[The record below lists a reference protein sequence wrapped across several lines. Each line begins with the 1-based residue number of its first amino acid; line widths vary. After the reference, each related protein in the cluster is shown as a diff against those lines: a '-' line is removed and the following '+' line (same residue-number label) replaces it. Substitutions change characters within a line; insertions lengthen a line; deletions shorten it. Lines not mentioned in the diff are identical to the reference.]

1 MTPLTATGTGVGRE
15 VRRPAPGRNET
26 LAMLSAVMALMA
38 MAIDLM
44 LSAFDE
50 MRVTFGLDPTS
61 NEVAGVVT
69 VFFMG
74 LAVAQLFF
82 GPITDRFGRK
92 SVLYASVA
100 VYILGAV
107 GSALAPTLPLLL
119 VARFVWGIGAAG
131 ARVVATAVARDL
143 FEGVEMARA
152 MSQIMAVF
160 VLVPVIAPTVG
171 AGIVAVL
178 PWRAVFWACAI
189 WAIAMAAWT
198 RRLPESLPPER
209 RRRLDRSD
217 IASAYAEFARTR
229 STLWFSI
236 ASVFLQS
243 VFTMY
248 LASAELIVSEIFGRR
263 SAFPMVFGVIAIG
276 FGVAALVNGR
286 VVGRFGV
293 RPVMN
298 AMLVSL
304 IVGSVLLV
312 AVTLASGGTPTFW
325 VFMPLLGLLLAQF
338 MFLMPNMNAEALE
351 PVPHIAGTASSLSGG
366 LRMAGG
372 AILGGVVASRIDTSL
387 TPFALAFL
395 VFVALAA
402 ASTAVATRSTR
413 PTG

>member
-1 MTPLTATGTGVGRE
+1 MTPLTATESGAGRGIG
-15 VRRPAPGRNET
+15 RRAPGRNET

-50 MRVTFGLDPTS
+50 MRVSFGLEPTS

-171 AGIVAVL
+171 AGIVAIL

-209 RRRLDRSD
+209 RRRLNRSD

-402 ASTAVATRSTR
+402 ASTAVATRSAR

>member
-1 MTPLTATGTGVGRE
+1 
-15 VRRPAPGRNET
+15 
-26 LAMLSAVMALMA
+26 
-38 MAIDLM
+38 
-44 LSAFDE
+44 
-50 MRVTFGLDPTS
+50 
-61 NEVAGVVT
+61 
-69 VFFMG
+69 
-74 LAVAQLFF
+74 
-82 GPITDRFGRK
+82 
-92 SVLYASVA
+92 
-100 VYILGAV
+100 
-107 GSALAPTLPLLL
+107 
-119 VARFVWGIGAAG
+119 VWGVGAAG

-160 VLVPVIAPTVG
+160 VLVPVIAPTLG
-171 AGIVAVL
+171 AGIVAIL

-189 WAIAMAAWT
+189 WAIARAAGT

-229 STLWFSI
+229 ATLWFSI

-276 FGVAALVNGR
+276 FGIAALVNGR

-298 AMLVSL
+298 TMLVSL
-304 IVGSVLLV
+304 IVGAVLLV
-312 AVTLASGGTPTFW
+312 AVTLAGGGTPSFW
-325 VFMPLLGLLLAQF
+325 VFIPLLGLLLAQF

-372 AILGGVVASRIDTSL
+372 AILGGIVAARIDTSL
-387 TPFALAFL
+387 TPFAVAFL
-395 VFVALAA
+395 VFILLAA
-402 ASTAVATRSTR
+402 ASTIVATRPPQR
-413 PTG
+413 PS

>member
-1 MTPLTATGTGVGRE
+1 MTPLTATESGAGRE
-15 VRRPAPGRNET
+15 LRRPAPGRNET

-50 MRVTFGLDPTS
+50 MRVTFGLEPTS

-100 VYILGAV
+100 IYILGAV

-171 AGIVAVL
+171 AGIVAIL

-298 AMLVSL
+298 TMLVSL
-304 IVGSVLLV
+304 ITGSVLLV

>member
-1 MTPLTATGTGVGRE
+1 MTPLASTDVAT
-15 VRRPAPGRNET
+15 RPHPGRNET

-50 MRVTFGLDPTS
+50 MRLSFGLDPNS

-100 VYILGAV
+100 VYVLGAV

-119 VARFVWGIGAAG
+119 VARFVWGVGAAG

-171 AGIVAVL
+171 AGIVAIL

-189 WAIAMAAWT
+189 WAVAMAAWT

-229 STLWFSI
+229 PTLWFSI
-236 ASVFLQS
+236 SSVFLQS

-263 SAFPMVFGVIAIG
+263 SAFPVVFGVIAIG
-276 FGVAALVNGR
+276 FGIAALVNGR
-286 VVGRFGV
+286 LVGRFGV

-298 AMLVSL
+298 TMLVSL
-304 IVGSVLLV
+304 IIGAVLLV
-312 AVTLASGGTPTFW
+312 AVTLAGDGTPSFW
-325 VFMPLLGLLLAQF
+325 VFMPLLAVLLAQF

-372 AILGGVVASRIDTSL
+372 AVLGGVVAARIDTSL

-395 VFVALAA
+395 VFILLAA
-402 ASTAVATRSTR
+402 ASISVATRRVDTPS
-413 PTG
+413 

>member
-1 MTPLTATGTGVGRE
+1 MTPLTATESGAGRGIG
-15 VRRPAPGRNET
+15 RRAPGRNET

-50 MRVTFGLDPTS
+50 MRVSFGLEPTS

-402 ASTAVATRSTR
+402 ASTAVATRSAR

>member
-1 MTPLTATGTGVGRE
+1 MTPLASTDVAT
-15 VRRPAPGRNET
+15 RPHPGRNET

-50 MRVTFGLDPTS
+50 MRLSFGLDPNS

-92 SVLYASVA
+92 SVLYSSVA
-100 VYILGAV
+100 VYVLGAV

-119 VARFVWGIGAAG
+119 VARFVWGVGAAG
-131 ARVVATAVARDL
+131 ARVAATAVARDL

-171 AGIVAVL
+171 AGIVAIL

-189 WAIAMAAWT
+189 WAVAMAAWT

-229 STLWFSI
+229 PTLWFSI
-236 ASVFLQS
+236 SSVFLQS

-263 SAFPMVFGVIAIG
+263 SAFPVVFGVIAIG
-276 FGVAALVNGR
+276 FGIAALVNGR
-286 VVGRFGV
+286 LVGRFGV

-298 AMLVSL
+298 TMLVSL
-304 IVGSVLLV
+304 IIGAVLLV
-312 AVTLASGGTPTFW
+312 ALTLAGDGTPSFW
-325 VFMPLLGLLLAQF
+325 VFMPLLAVLLAQF

-372 AILGGVVASRIDTSL
+372 AVLGGVVAARIDTSL

-395 VFVALAA
+395 VFILLAA
-402 ASTAVATRSTR
+402 ASMSVATRRVDTPS
-413 PTG
+413 

>member
-286 VVGRFGV
+286 FVVRFGV

-304 IVGSVLLV
+304 IAGSVLLV

-325 VFMPLLGLLLAQF
+325 VFMPLVGLLLAQF

-402 ASTAVATRSTR
+402 ASTAVATRSAR

>member
-1 MTPLTATGTGVGRE
+1 MTPLASTDVAT
-15 VRRPAPGRNET
+15 RPHPGRNET

-50 MRVTFGLDPTS
+50 MRLSFGLDPNS

-100 VYILGAV
+100 VYVLGAV

-119 VARFVWGIGAAG
+119 VARFVWGVGAAG

-171 AGIVAVL
+171 AGIVAIL

-189 WAIAMAAWT
+189 WAVAMAAWT

-229 STLWFSI
+229 PTLWFSI
-236 ASVFLQS
+236 SSVFLQS

-263 SAFPMVFGVIAIG
+263 SAFPVVFGVIAIG
-276 FGVAALVNGR
+276 FGIAALVNGR
-286 VVGRFGV
+286 LVGRFGV

-298 AMLVSL
+298 TMLVSL
-304 IVGSVLLV
+304 IIGAVLLV
-312 AVTLASGGTPTFW
+312 AVTLAGDGTPSFW
-325 VFMPLLGLLLAQF
+325 VFMPLLAVLLAQF

-372 AILGGVVASRIDTSL
+372 AVLGGVVAARIDTSL

-395 VFVALAA
+395 VFILWAA
-402 ASTAVATRSTR
+402 ASMSVATRRVDTPS
-413 PTG
+413 

>member
-325 VFMPLLGLLLAQF
+325 VFMPLVGLLLAQF

-395 VFVALAA
+395 VLVALAA
-402 ASTAVATRSTR
+402 ASTAVATRSAR

>member
-1 MTPLTATGTGVGRE
+1 
-15 VRRPAPGRNET
+15 
-26 LAMLSAVMALMA
+26 
-38 MAIDLM
+38 
-44 LSAFDE
+44 
-50 MRVTFGLDPTS
+50 
-61 NEVAGVVT
+61 
-69 VFFMG
+69 
-74 LAVAQLFF
+74 
-82 GPITDRFGRK
+82 
-92 SVLYASVA
+92 
-100 VYILGAV
+100 
-107 GSALAPTLPLLL
+107 
-119 VARFVWGIGAAG
+119 
-131 ARVVATAVARDL
+131 
-143 FEGVEMARA
+143 
-152 MSQIMAVF
+152 

-286 VVGRFGV
+286 FVVRFGV

-298 AMLVSL
+298 TMLVSL
-304 IVGSVLLV
+304 IAGSVLLV

-372 AILGGVVASRIDTSL
+372 AILGGVVASRIDQSL
-387 TPFALAFL
+387 TPFAVAFL

-402 ASTAVATRSTR
+402 ASTVVATRST
-413 PTG
+413 

>member
-1 MTPLTATGTGVGRE
+1 MTPLASTDVAT
-15 VRRPAPGRNET
+15 RPHPGRNET

-50 MRVTFGLDPTS
+50 MRLSFGLDPNS

-92 SVLYASVA
+92 SVLYSSVA
-100 VYILGAV
+100 VYVLGAV

-119 VARFVWGIGAAG
+119 VARFVWGVGAAG

-171 AGIVAVL
+171 AGIVAIL

-189 WAIAMAAWT
+189 WAVVMAAWT

-229 STLWFSI
+229 PTLWFSI
-236 ASVFLQS
+236 SSVFLQS

-248 LASAELIVSEIFGRR
+248 LASAELMVSEIFGRR
-263 SAFPMVFGVIAIG
+263 SAFPVVFGVIAIG
-276 FGVAALVNGR
+276 FGIAALVNGR
-286 VVGRFGV
+286 LVGRFGV

-298 AMLVSL
+298 TMLVSL
-304 IVGSVLLV
+304 IIGAVLLV
-312 AVTLASGGTPTFW
+312 AVTLAGDGTPSFW
-325 VFMPLLGLLLAQF
+325 VFMPLLAVLLAQF

-372 AILGGVVASRIDTSL
+372 AVLGGVVAARIDTSL

-395 VFVALAA
+395 VFILLAA
-402 ASTAVATRSTR
+402 ASMSVATRRVDTPS
-413 PTG
+413 

>member
-1 MTPLTATGTGVGRE
+1 MTPLTAAGTGVERE
-15 VRRPAPGRNET
+15 FRRPTPGRNET

-50 MRVTFGLDPTS
+50 MRITFGLDPTS

-100 VYILGAV
+100 IYILGAV

-160 VLVPVIAPTVG
+160 VLVPVIAPTLG
-171 AGIVAVL
+171 AGIVAIL

-229 STLWFSI
+229 ATLWFSI

-276 FGVAALVNGR
+276 FGIAALVNGR

-298 AMLVSL
+298 TMLVSL
-304 IVGSVLLV
+304 IVGAVLLV
-312 AVTLASGGTPTFW
+312 AVTLAGGGTPSFW

-372 AILGGVVASRIDTSL
+372 AILGGIVAARIDTSL
-387 TPFALAFL
+387 TPFAVAFL
-395 VFVALAA
+395 VFILLAA
-402 ASTAVATRSTR
+402 ASTIVATRPPQR
-413 PTG
+413 PS

>member
-1 MTPLTATGTGVGRE
+1 MTPLASTDVAT
-15 VRRPAPGRNET
+15 RPHPGRNET

-50 MRVTFGLDPTS
+50 MRLSFGLDPNS

-100 VYILGAV
+100 VYVLGAV

-119 VARFVWGIGAAG
+119 VARFVWGVGAAG

-171 AGIVAVL
+171 AGIVAIL

-189 WAIAMAAWT
+189 WAVAIAAWT

-229 STLWFSI
+229 PTLWFSI
-236 ASVFLQS
+236 SSVFLQS

-263 SAFPMVFGVIAIG
+263 SAFPVVFGVIAIG
-276 FGVAALVNGR
+276 FGIAALVNGR
-286 VVGRFGV
+286 LVGRFGV

-298 AMLVSL
+298 TMLVSL
-304 IVGSVLLV
+304 IIGAVLLV
-312 AVTLASGGTPTFW
+312 AVTLAGDGTPSFW
-325 VFMPLLGLLLAQF
+325 VFMPLLAVLLAQF

-372 AILGGVVASRIDTSL
+372 AVLGGVVAARIDTSL

-395 VFVALAA
+395 VFILLAA
-402 ASTAVATRSTR
+402 ASMSVATRRVDTPS
-413 PTG
+413 

>member
-1 MTPLTATGTGVGRE
+1 MTPLASTDVAT
-15 VRRPAPGRNET
+15 RPHPGRNET

-50 MRVTFGLDPTS
+50 MRLSFGLDPNS

-100 VYILGAV
+100 VYVLGAV

-119 VARFVWGIGAAG
+119 VARFVWGVGAAG

-171 AGIVAVL
+171 AGIVAIL

-189 WAIAMAAWT
+189 WAVAMAAWT

-229 STLWFSI
+229 PTLWFSI
-236 ASVFLQS
+236 SSVFLQS

-263 SAFPMVFGVIAIG
+263 SAFPVVFGVIAIG
-276 FGVAALVNGR
+276 FGIAALVNGR
-286 VVGRFGV
+286 LVGRFGV

-298 AMLVSL
+298 TMLVSL
-304 IVGSVLLV
+304 IIGAVLLV
-312 AVTLASGGTPTFW
+312 AVTLAGDGTPSFW
-325 VFMPLLGLLLAQF
+325 VFMPLLAVLLAQF

-372 AILGGVVASRIDTSL
+372 AVLGGVVAARIDTSL

-395 VFVALAA
+395 VFILLAA
-402 ASTAVATRSTR
+402 ASMSVATRRVDTPS
-413 PTG
+413 

>member
-1 MTPLTATGTGVGRE
+1 MTPLTAAGTGVERE
-15 VRRPAPGRNET
+15 FHRPAPGRNET

-160 VLVPVIAPTVG
+160 VLVPVIAPTLG
-171 AGIVAVL
+171 AGIVAIL

-229 STLWFSI
+229 ATLWFSI

-276 FGVAALVNGR
+276 FGIAALVNGR

-298 AMLVSL
+298 TMLVSL
-304 IVGSVLLV
+304 IVGAVLLV
-312 AVTLASGGTPTFW
+312 AVTLAEGGNPSFW
-325 VFMPLLGLLLAQF
+325 MFMPLLGLLLAQF
-338 MFLMPNMNAEALE
+338 MFLLPNMNAEALE

-372 AILGGVVASRIDTSL
+372 AILGGIVAARIDTSL

-395 VFVALAA
+395 VFILLAA
-402 ASTAVATRSTR
+402 ASTIVATRPLQR
-413 PTG
+413 PS

>member
-1 MTPLTATGTGVGRE
+1 VTPLTATGTGVGRE

-402 ASTAVATRSTR
+402 ASTAVATRSAR

>member
-1 MTPLTATGTGVGRE
+1 MTPLASTDVAT
-15 VRRPAPGRNET
+15 RPHPGRNET

-50 MRVTFGLDPTS
+50 MRLSFGLDPNS

-100 VYILGAV
+100 VYVLGAV

-119 VARFVWGIGAAG
+119 VARFVWGVGAAG

-171 AGIVAVL
+171 AGIVAIL

-189 WAIAMAAWT
+189 WAVAMAAWT

-229 STLWFSI
+229 PTLWFSI
-236 ASVFLQS
+236 SSVFLQS

-263 SAFPMVFGVIAIG
+263 SAFPVVFGVIAIG
-276 FGVAALVNGR
+276 FGIAALVNGR
-286 VVGRFGV
+286 LVGRFGV

-298 AMLVSL
+298 TVLVSL
-304 IVGSVLLV
+304 IIGAVLLV
-312 AVTLASGGTPTFW
+312 AVTLAGDGTPSFW
-325 VFMPLLGLLLAQF
+325 VFMPLLAVLLAQF

-372 AILGGVVASRIDTSL
+372 AVLGGVVAARIDTSL

-395 VFVALAA
+395 VFILLAA
-402 ASTAVATRSTR
+402 ASMSVATRRIDTPS
-413 PTG
+413 

>member
-1 MTPLTATGTGVGRE
+1 VTPLTATESRAGRGIG
-15 VRRPAPGRNET
+15 RRAPGRNET

-402 ASTAVATRSTR
+402 ASTAVATRSAR

>member
-1 MTPLTATGTGVGRE
+1 VTPLASTDVAT
-15 VRRPAPGRNET
+15 RPHPGRNET

-50 MRVTFGLDPTS
+50 MRLSFGLDPNS

-100 VYILGAV
+100 VYVLGAV

-119 VARFVWGIGAAG
+119 VARFVWGVGAAG

-171 AGIVAVL
+171 AGIVAIL

-189 WAIAMAAWT
+189 WAVAMAAWT

-229 STLWFSI
+229 PTLWFSI
-236 ASVFLQS
+236 SSVFLQS

-263 SAFPMVFGVIAIG
+263 SAFPVVFGVIAIG
-276 FGVAALVNGR
+276 FGIAALVNGR
-286 VVGRFGV
+286 LVGRFGV

-298 AMLVSL
+298 TMLVSL
-304 IVGSVLLV
+304 IIGAVLLV
-312 AVTLASGGTPTFW
+312 AVTLAGDGTPSFW
-325 VFMPLLGLLLAQF
+325 VFMPLLAVLLAQF

-372 AILGGVVASRIDTSL
+372 AVLGGVVAARIDTSL

-395 VFVALAA
+395 VFILLAA
-402 ASTAVATRSTR
+402 ASMSVATRRVDTPS
-413 PTG
+413 

>member
-1 MTPLTATGTGVGRE
+1 MTPLASTDVAT
-15 VRRPAPGRNET
+15 RPHPGRNET

-50 MRVTFGLDPTS
+50 MRLSFGLDPNS

-92 SVLYASVA
+92 SVLYSSVA
-100 VYILGAV
+100 VYVLGAV

-119 VARFVWGIGAAG
+119 VARFVWGVGAAG

-171 AGIVAVL
+171 AGIVAIL

-189 WAIAMAAWT
+189 WAVAMAAWT

-229 STLWFSI
+229 PTLWFSI
-236 ASVFLQS
+236 SSVFLQS

-263 SAFPMVFGVIAIG
+263 SAFPVVFGVIAIG
-276 FGVAALVNGR
+276 FGIAALVNGR
-286 VVGRFGV
+286 LVGRFGV

-298 AMLVSL
+298 TMLVSL
-304 IVGSVLLV
+304 IIGAVLLV
-312 AVTLASGGTPTFW
+312 ALTLAGDGTPSFW
-325 VFMPLLGLLLAQF
+325 VFMPLLAVLLAQF

-372 AILGGVVASRIDTSL
+372 AVLGGVVAARIDTSL

-395 VFVALAA
+395 VFILLAA
-402 ASTAVATRSTR
+402 ASMSVATRRVDTPS
-413 PTG
+413 

>member
-1 MTPLTATGTGVGRE
+1 MTPLASTDVAT
-15 VRRPAPGRNET
+15 RPHPGRNET

-50 MRVTFGLDPTS
+50 MRLSFGLDPNS

-74 LAVAQLFF
+74 LAVAPLFF

-100 VYILGAV
+100 VYVLGAV

-119 VARFVWGIGAAG
+119 VARFVWGVGAAG

-171 AGIVAVL
+171 AGIVAIL

-189 WAIAMAAWT
+189 WAVAMAAWT

-229 STLWFSI
+229 PTLWFSI
-236 ASVFLQS
+236 SSVFLQS

-263 SAFPMVFGVIAIG
+263 SAFPVVFGVIAIG
-276 FGVAALVNGR
+276 FGIAALVNGR
-286 VVGRFGV
+286 LVGRFGV

-298 AMLVSL
+298 TVLVSL
-304 IVGSVLLV
+304 IIGAVLLV
-312 AVTLASGGTPTFW
+312 AVTLAGDGTPSFW
-325 VFMPLLGLLLAQF
+325 VFMPLLAVLLAQF

-372 AILGGVVASRIDTSL
+372 AVLGGVVAARIDTSL

-395 VFVALAA
+395 VFILLAA
-402 ASTAVATRSTR
+402 ASMSVATRRVDTPS
-413 PTG
+413 

>member
-1 MTPLTATGTGVGRE
+1 MTPLASTDVAT
-15 VRRPAPGRNET
+15 RPHPGRNET

-50 MRVTFGLDPTS
+50 MRLSFGLDPNS

-100 VYILGAV
+100 VYVLGAV

-119 VARFVWGIGAAG
+119 VARFVWGVGAAG

-171 AGIVAVL
+171 AGIVAIL

-189 WAIAMAAWT
+189 WAVAMAAWT

-229 STLWFSI
+229 PTLWFSI
-236 ASVFLQS
+236 SSVFLQS

-263 SAFPMVFGVIAIG
+263 SAFPVVFGVIAIG
-276 FGVAALVNGR
+276 FGIAALVNGR
-286 VVGRFGV
+286 LVGRFGV

-298 AMLVSL
+298 TVLVSL
-304 IVGSVLLV
+304 IIGAVLLV
-312 AVTLASGGTPTFW
+312 AVTLAGDGTPSFW
-325 VFMPLLGLLLAQF
+325 VFMPLLAVLLAQF

-372 AILGGVVASRIDTSL
+372 AVLGGVVATRIDTSL

-395 VFVALAA
+395 VFILLAA
-402 ASTAVATRSTR
+402 ASMSVATRRVDTPS
-413 PTG
+413 

>member
-1 MTPLTATGTGVGRE
+1 MTPLASTDVAT
-15 VRRPAPGRNET
+15 RPPPGRNET

-50 MRVTFGLDPTS
+50 MRLRFGLDPNS

-92 SVLYASVA
+92 SVLYAGVA
-100 VYILGAV
+100 VYVLGAV

-119 VARFVWGIGAAG
+119 VARFVWGVGAAG

-171 AGIVAVL
+171 AGIVAIL

-189 WAIAMAAWT
+189 WAVAMAAWT

-229 STLWFSI
+229 ATLWFSI
-236 ASVFLQS
+236 SSVFLQS

-263 SAFPMVFGVIAIG
+263 SAFPVVFGVIAIG
-276 FGVAALVNGR
+276 FGIAALVNGR
-286 VVGRFGV
+286 LVGRFGV

-298 AMLVSL
+298 TMLVSL
-304 IVGSVLLV
+304 ITGAVLLV
-312 AVTLASGGTPTFW
+312 AVTLAGDGTPSFW
-325 VFMPLLGLLLAQF
+325 VFMPLLAVLLAQF

-372 AILGGVVASRIDTSL
+372 AVLGGVVAARIDTSL

-395 VFVALAA
+395 VFILLAA
-402 ASTAVATRSTR
+402 ASMSVATRRIDTPS
-413 PTG
+413 

>member
-1 MTPLTATGTGVGRE
+1 VTPLTAAGTGVERE
-15 VRRPAPGRNET
+15 YRRPTPGRNET

-50 MRVTFGLDPTS
+50 MRITFGLDPTS
-61 NEVAGVVT
+61 NEVASVVT

-100 VYILGAV
+100 IYILGAV

-160 VLVPVIAPTVG
+160 VLVPVIAPTLG
-171 AGIVAVL
+171 AGIVAIL

-229 STLWFSI
+229 ATLWFSI

-276 FGVAALVNGR
+276 FGIAALVNGR

-298 AMLVSL
+298 TMLLSL
-304 IVGSVLLV
+304 IAGAVLLV
-312 AVTLASGGTPTFW
+312 AVTLAGGGTPSFW

-372 AILGGVVASRIDTSL
+372 AILGGIVAARIDTSL
-387 TPFALAFL
+387 TPFAVAFL
-395 VFVALAA
+395 VFILLAA
-402 ASTAVATRSTR
+402 ASTIVATRPPQR
-413 PTG
+413 PS

>member
-50 MRVTFGLDPTS
+50 MRVSFGLEPTS

-304 IVGSVLLV
+304 IAGSVLLV
-312 AVTLASGGTPTFW
+312 AVTLAFGGTPTFW

-402 ASTAVATRSTR
+402 ASTAVATRSAR

>member
-1 MTPLTATGTGVGRE
+1 MTPLAPTDVAT
-15 VRRPAPGRNET
+15 RPHPGRNET

-50 MRVTFGLDPTS
+50 MRLSFGLDPNS

-100 VYILGAV
+100 VYVLGAV

-119 VARFVWGIGAAG
+119 VARFVWGVGAAG

-171 AGIVAVL
+171 AGIVAIL

-189 WAIAMAAWT
+189 WAVAMAAWT

-229 STLWFSI
+229 PTLWFSI
-236 ASVFLQS
+236 SSVFLQS

-263 SAFPMVFGVIAIG
+263 SAFPVVFGVIAIG
-276 FGVAALVNGR
+276 FGIAALVNGR
-286 VVGRFGV
+286 LVGRFGV

-298 AMLVSL
+298 TMLVSL
-304 IVGSVLLV
+304 IIGAVLLV
-312 AVTLASGGTPTFW
+312 AVTLAGDGTPSFW
-325 VFMPLLGLLLAQF
+325 VFMPLLAVLLAQF

-372 AILGGVVASRIDTSL
+372 AVLGGVVAARIDTSL

-395 VFVALAA
+395 VFILLAA
-402 ASTAVATRSTR
+402 ASMSVATRRVDTPS
-413 PTG
+413 

>member
-1 MTPLTATGTGVGRE
+1 
-15 VRRPAPGRNET
+15 
-26 LAMLSAVMALMA
+26 MLSAVMALMA

-286 VVGRFGV
+286 FVVRFGV

-298 AMLVSL
+298 TMLVSL
-304 IVGSVLLV
+304 IAGSVLLV

>member
-1 MTPLTATGTGVGRE
+1 VTPLASTDVAT
-15 VRRPAPGRNET
+15 RPHPGRNET

-50 MRVTFGLDPTS
+50 MRLSFGLDPNS

-100 VYILGAV
+100 VYVLGAV

-119 VARFVWGIGAAG
+119 VARFVWGVGAAG

-171 AGIVAVL
+171 AGIVAIL

-189 WAIAMAAWT
+189 WAVAMAAWT

-229 STLWFSI
+229 PTLWFSI
-236 ASVFLQS
+236 SSVFLQS

-276 FGVAALVNGR
+276 FGIAALVNGR
-286 VVGRFGV
+286 LVGRFGV

-298 AMLVSL
+298 TMLVSL
-304 IVGSVLLV
+304 IIGAVLLV
-312 AVTLASGGTPTFW
+312 AVTLAGDGTPSFW
-325 VFMPLLGLLLAQF
+325 VFMPLLAVLLAQF

-372 AILGGVVASRIDTSL
+372 AVLGGFVATRIDTSL

-395 VFVALAA
+395 VFILLAA
-402 ASTAVATRSTR
+402 ASMSVATRRVDTPS
-413 PTG
+413 

>member
-1 MTPLTATGTGVGRE
+1 MTPLASTDVAT
-15 VRRPAPGRNET
+15 RPHPGRNET

-50 MRVTFGLDPTS
+50 MRLSFGLDPNS

-100 VYILGAV
+100 VYVLGAV

-119 VARFVWGIGAAG
+119 VARFVWGVGAAG

-171 AGIVAVL
+171 AGIVAIL

-189 WAIAMAAWT
+189 WAVAMAAWT

-229 STLWFSI
+229 PTLWFSI
-236 ASVFLQS
+236 SSVFLQS

-263 SAFPMVFGVIAIG
+263 SAFPVVFGVIAIG
-276 FGVAALVNGR
+276 FGIAALVNGR
-286 VVGRFGV
+286 LVGRFGV

-298 AMLVSL
+298 TVLVSL
-304 IVGSVLLV
+304 IIGAVLLV
-312 AVTLASGGTPTFW
+312 AVTLAGDGTPSFW
-325 VFMPLLGLLLAQF
+325 VFMPLLAVLLAQF

-372 AILGGVVASRIDTSL
+372 AVLGGVVAARIDTSL

-395 VFVALAA
+395 VFILLAA
-402 ASTAVATRSTR
+402 ASMSVATRRVDTPS
-413 PTG
+413 

>member
-1 MTPLTATGTGVGRE
+1 MTPLTAAGTGVERE
-15 VRRPAPGRNET
+15 FRRPTPGRNET

-50 MRVTFGLDPTS
+50 MRITFGLDPTS
-61 NEVAGVVT
+61 NEVASVVT

-100 VYILGAV
+100 IYILGAV

-160 VLVPVIAPTVG
+160 VLVPVIAPTLG
-171 AGIVAVL
+171 AGIVAIL

-229 STLWFSI
+229 ATLWFSI

-276 FGVAALVNGR
+276 FGIAALVNGR

-298 AMLVSL
+298 TMLLSL
-304 IVGSVLLV
+304 IAGAVLLV
-312 AVTLASGGTPTFW
+312 AVTLAGGGTPSFW

-372 AILGGVVASRIDTSL
+372 AILGGIVAARIDTSL
-387 TPFALAFL
+387 TPFAVAFL
-395 VFVALAA
+395 VFILLAA
-402 ASTAVATRSTR
+402 ASTIVATRPPQR
-413 PTG
+413 PS

>member
-1 MTPLTATGTGVGRE
+1 MTPLTAIESGAGRGIG
-15 VRRPAPGRNET
+15 RRAPGRNET

-209 RRRLDRSD
+209 RRRLNRSD

>member
-1 MTPLTATGTGVGRE
+1 MTPLTAAGTGVERE
-15 VRRPAPGRNET
+15 FRRPTPGRNET

-50 MRVTFGLDPTS
+50 MRITFGLDPTS

-119 VARFVWGIGAAG
+119 VARFFWGIGAAG

-160 VLVPVIAPTVG
+160 VLVPVIAPTLG
-171 AGIVAVL
+171 AGIVAIL

-229 STLWFSI
+229 ATLWFSI

-276 FGVAALVNGR
+276 FGIAALVNGR

-298 AMLVSL
+298 TMLVSL
-304 IVGSVLLV
+304 IVGAVLLV
-312 AVTLASGGTPTFW
+312 AVTLAGGGTPSFW
-325 VFMPLLGLLLAQF
+325 VFIPLLGLLLAQF

-372 AILGGVVASRIDTSL
+372 AILGGIVAARIDTSL
-387 TPFALAFL
+387 TPFAVAFL
-395 VFVALAA
+395 VFILLAA
-402 ASTAVATRSTR
+402 ASTIVATRPPQR
-413 PTG
+413 PS

>member
-1 MTPLTATGTGVGRE
+1 VTPLASTDVAT
-15 VRRPAPGRNET
+15 RPHPGRNET

-50 MRVTFGLDPTS
+50 MRLSFGLDPNS

-92 SVLYASVA
+92 SVLYSSVA
-100 VYILGAV
+100 VYVLGAV

-119 VARFVWGIGAAG
+119 VARFVWGVGAAG

-171 AGIVAVL
+171 AGIVAIL

-189 WAIAMAAWT
+189 WAVAMAAWT

-229 STLWFSI
+229 PTLWFSI
-236 ASVFLQS
+236 SSVFLQS

-263 SAFPMVFGVIAIG
+263 SAFPVVFGVIAIG
-276 FGVAALVNGR
+276 FGIAALVNGR
-286 VVGRFGV
+286 LVGRFGV

-298 AMLVSL
+298 TMLVSL
-304 IVGSVLLV
+304 IIGAVLLV
-312 AVTLASGGTPTFW
+312 ALTLAGDGTPSFW
-325 VFMPLLGLLLAQF
+325 VFMPLLAVLLAQF

-372 AILGGVVASRIDTSL
+372 AVLGGVVAARIDTSL

-395 VFVALAA
+395 VFILLAA
-402 ASTAVATRSTR
+402 ASMSVATRRVDTPS
-413 PTG
+413 

>member
-402 ASTAVATRSTR
+402 ASTAVATRSAR

>member
-1 MTPLTATGTGVGRE
+1 VTPLTATESGAGRGIG
-15 VRRPAPGRNET
+15 RRAPGRNET

-50 MRVTFGLDPTS
+50 MRVSFGLEPTS

-171 AGIVAVL
+171 AGIVAIL

-209 RRRLDRSD
+209 RRRLNRSD

-402 ASTAVATRSTR
+402 ASTAVATRSAR